1 VSALPATPLI
11 TIASLNEWLGV
22 PGGQPMP
29 STAVPLLE
37 RMISMASAFA
47 TSYLQ
52 RPIAP
57 QTFTETY
64 NGKGNQRLTL
74 KRGPVILVRSLT
86 IGTTSISARAAVC
99 QSGFF
104 FDDSSVYVDGFW
116 FYSGKQNIS
125 VTYDAGYQTTFAT
138 TVPTGLTLDVADL
151 ARPWNSDRG
160 VAYATGA
167 ALTLVTG
174 APSTGQYQLTTD
186 AQGNTVYTFAAGD
199 SGASIVVTYGFTPE
213 DVAQALIELV
223 GERFRSRDRI
233 GLVSKALE
241 QQTTSFSQK
250 DMNAGVKTM
259 LQQYRNVVPAQ

>member
-1 VSALPATPLI
+1 VSLLPATPLI
-11 TIASLNEWLGV
+11 TVASLNEWLAV
-22 PGGQPMP
+22 PGGQAMP
-29 STAVPLLE
+29 STAASLLE
-37 RMISMASAFA
+37 RLISAASAFA

-57 QTFTETY
+57 QTFTDVY

-74 KRGPVILVRSLT
+74 RRGPVILVRSLT
-86 IGTTSISARAAVC
+86 IGVTSVVARAAVL

-104 FDDSSVYVDGFW
+104 FDESSVYVDGFW
-116 FYSGKQNIS
+116 FCRGQQNII

-138 TVPTGLTLDVADL
+138 TVPSGLTIDVGDL

-160 VAYATGA
+160 VAYASGV

-174 APSTGQYQLTTD
+174 APATGQYSLGTD
-186 AQGNTVYTFAAGD
+186 PQGNTLYTFAAGD
-199 SGASIVVTYGFTPE
+199 SGASIVITYGFTPE

-250 DMNAGVKTM
+250 DMNAGIKTM
-259 LQQYRNVVPAQ
+259 LQQYRNYVPAP